1 MAMTQL
7 ALVFLGSLATLATI
21 GMFVNVFDRWTSL
34 LVTFL
39 AAILWATFGLSSFDV
54 IVRDAAYASA
64 SEPITP
70 LAYLGIG
77 LAMIIG
83 VYGLADLVMGVGE
96 EASDTDMSE
105 VMR

>member
-1 MAMTQL
+1 MAMTEL
-7 ALVFLGSLATLATI
+7 TLVFLGSLATLTTI
-21 GMFVNVFDRWTSL
+21 GMFVDVFDRWTSL

-39 AAILWATFGLSSFDV
+39 ASILWATFGLSSFDV

-77 LAMIIG
+77 MAMIIG
-83 VYGLADLVMGVGE
+83 VYGMADLVVGISE
-96 EASDTDMSE
+96 EASDTDTSE